1 MAERGI
7 AVDHSTVHRWAIKL
21 LPELEKAFRRCKRA
35 VGKSWRMDESV
46 SRTQAKAC
54 GAVLKMG
61 VGLPESA
68 CRSRLQCVTNAG
80 ASLRCCTRDGSRPPE
95 IGLQEQ
101 ISNRPVRL
109 HPKDVVVSDWGK
121 GVLIGRQVRIEKMS
135 ASEPSDDAPLA
146 LKYCQNRGRGAAPGS
161 VGTTP
166 AYGPDG
172 SRCIGGM
179 SSIQALV
186 W

>member
-1 MAERGI
+1 MKEGP
-7 AVDHSTVHRWAIKL
+7 S
-21 LPELEKAFRRCKRA
+21 
-35 VGKSWRMDESV
+35 
-46 SRTQAKAC
+46 
-54 GAVLKMG
+54 
-61 VGLPESA
+61 ESA

-186 W
+186 WNVRTLFRMRREMTSRQGKPGKGGSESGNLSLESRGFDSLPVKANHQPEASLA